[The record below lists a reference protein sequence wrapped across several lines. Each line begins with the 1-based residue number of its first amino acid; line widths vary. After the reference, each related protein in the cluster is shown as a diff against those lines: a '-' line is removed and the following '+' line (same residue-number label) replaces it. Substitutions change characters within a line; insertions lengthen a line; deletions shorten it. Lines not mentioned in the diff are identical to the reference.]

1 MSHPIHA
8 QSADEY
14 LKVSFH
20 FQNPAIIPILKT
32 IIFFTQ
38 SATGS
43 SSLTN
48 FVSSSPI
55 WTNAILLVS
64 LLAFLALRTFTR
76 IRKHKKV
83 LPLLNTLSSGPFSST
98 RRDPEGI
105 IHPLLNYRK
114 KIKKVAF
121 SQRRN
126 QGEIEKNQGETEI
139 LNAMKLIELQEVKF
153 IDENQTNKEGRKEGK
168 PTHQPTLMSDPGNVG
183 QQ

>member
-1 MSHPIHA
+1 MERGIKYVFNENLHH
-8 QSADEY
+8 
-14 LKVSFH
+14 
-20 FQNPAIIPILKT
+20 T
-32 IIFFTQ
+32 IIIIIIIIIYSQQTLG
-38 SATGS
+38 GS
-43 SSLTN
+43 NSLFK

-55 WTNAILLVS
+55 WTNSILLIS
-64 LLAFLALRTFTR
+64 LLAFFVLRTATR

-126 QGEIEKNQGETEI
+126 QGEIEENQGETEI